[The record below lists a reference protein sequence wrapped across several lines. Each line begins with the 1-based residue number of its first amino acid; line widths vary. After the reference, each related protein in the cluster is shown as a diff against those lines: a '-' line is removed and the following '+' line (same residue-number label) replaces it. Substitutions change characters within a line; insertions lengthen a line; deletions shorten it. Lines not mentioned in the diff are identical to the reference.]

1 MPVDHA
7 TATAGTAA
15 SLPLSAVLG
24 AWVTVAGGV
33 GASSTK
39 SSSLNTCTLILS
51 SPLAQLLPTPANEI
65 AGKER
70 CRIQTRR
77 AYALGVQCAP
87 GERKGRNRTQGTI
100 NINTRL

>member
-1 MPVDHA
+1 MLLEF
-7 TATAGTAA
+7 
-15 SLPLSAVLG
+15 SRLSF
-24 AWVTVAGGV
+24 
-33 GASSTK
+33 STK

-77 AYALGVQCAP
+77 AYALGVQCAQ
-87 GERKGRNRTQGTI
+87 GKRKGRNRTQGTI
-100 NINTRL
+100 NININTRL